1 MCLTIKIIYFYFV
14 IYQKNAMHENV
25 FAKNLRK
32 GLQSK
37 EDQDKGKFNTLE
49 IYVNF
54 CRILL
59 STYNIFGNLT

>member
-37 EDQDKGKFNTLE
+37 EDQDQGKFNTLE
-49 IYVNF
+49 F
-54 CRILL
+54 
-59 STYNIFGNLT
+59 